1 MENSF
6 LDKHNNK
13 LQKITSNNSLSNY
26 QNDEDQKF
34 KYEKLLIKVRE
45 IIEKNN
51 NIEKKW
57 FGFKI
62 NNDLAKLFWLCNISP
77 DILNIT
83 ENDNMSKKEKKKI
96 LITLIYLCQ
105 KTHSRQIYYYLN
117 KWAKNETKC
126 KGYDEFIRTFGQ
138 WFDFKNKPEKYNHIF
153 TSSCSLLMSTLN
165 LKHILMRN
173 ANKLYDFPVFYDNN
187 NRKKINETEEERKKF
202 IMLENERL
210 KNLMFIKEQKKI
222 NEKIENEKK
231 RRRK

>member
-1 MENSF
+1 
-6 LDKHNNK
+6 LK
-13 LQKITSNNSLSNY
+13 KI
-26 QNDEDQKF
+26 
-34 KYEKLLIKVRE
+34 
-45 IIEKNN
+45 IILK
-51 NIEKKW
+51 KKW

-187 NRKKINETEEERKKF
+187 NRKINETEEERKKF

-210 KNLMFIKEQKKI
+210 KNIMLKKEQKKKK
-222 NEKIENEKK
+222 EKIENEKK